1 MKLNIILFFLLSLLF
16 SHVSPY
22 GGNVPKEIQTSLE
35 KIVTT
40 FQDKEGT
47 VMATGAD
54 LKADSIRVEL
64 GQEYNQYFVVGQFK
78 DPKKLEEITR
88 QLLGEEL
95 SIYCNGELIAAPT
108 VQTVLVSGEFSISG
122 SFTLSEANELKELIK
137 ISAE

>member
-1 MKLNIILFFLLSLLF
+1 
-16 SHVSPY
+16 
-22 GGNVPKEIQTSLE
+22 
-35 KIVTT
+35 
-40 FQDKEGT
+40 
-47 VMATGAD
+47 MATGAD

>member
-1 MKLNIILFFLLSLLF
+1 M
-16 SHVSPY
+16 
-22 GGNVPKEIQTSLE
+22 
-35 KIVTT
+35 
-40 FQDKEGT
+40 
-47 VMATGAD
+47 
-54 LKADSIRVEL
+54 
-64 GQEYNQYFVVGQFK
+64 VGQFK

-108 VQTVLVSGEFSISG
+108 VQAVLVSGEFSISG